1 MIKKIYA
8 INVGLFK
15 AIYSTNIF
23 ITEFSYFILLHN
35 IKDRKNMII
44 NTSIS
49 YFMMTWLGE
58 ITNCLYKGELSEVH

>member
-1 MIKKIYA
+1 MIKRIYA